1 MSQDTLFMLDPES
14 VKMDGKA
21 RYCPDC
27 ALIAGYLSFYP
38 AVAGALSIQMIA
50 APRPRKEIVALLG
63 EDHQGAP
70 VLVLDR
76 DSKPAP
82 AIACDEI
89 NGYRFIDDPKA
100 ILAYLGQK
108 HPAGGLAF

>member
-1 MSQDTLFMLDPES
+1 MSQDTLFLLDPES
-14 VKMDGKA
+14 VKTEGKA
-21 RYCPDC
+21 RFCPDC

-38 AVAGALSIQMIA
+38 AVAKALTVRMIA

-76 DSKPAP
+76 NSKLAS
-82 AIACDEI
+82 AIACNEA
-89 NGYRFIDDPKA
+89 NGYRFIDEPKA
-100 ILAYLGQK
+100 ILVYLGQK
-108 HPAGGLAF
+108 HPAGGVAF